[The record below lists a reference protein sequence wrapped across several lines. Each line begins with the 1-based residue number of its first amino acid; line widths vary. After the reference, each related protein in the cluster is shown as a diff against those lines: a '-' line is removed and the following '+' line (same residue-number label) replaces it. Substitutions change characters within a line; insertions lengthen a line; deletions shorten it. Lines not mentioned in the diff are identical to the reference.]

1 MFRNFPCICGT
12 FFLGNLSLG
21 FEELS
26 GVLAHLPVRPCF
38 QQQQNNKGNLCF
50 ESVLITV
57 GSHFSVL
64 RSQVFCR
71 ILGRDFDDGRLL
83 VGRFFCVPTL
93 ESALLWAITSA
104 FSCLGDRSILARIV
118 YLTIKDIAI
127 SFAEQT

>member
-1 MFRNFPCICGT
+1 MHLWY
-12 FFLGNLSLG
+12 FFLGK
-21 FEELS
+21 FECGLR
-26 GVLAHLPVRPCF
+26 GAQWCGLAHLPVRPCF

-83 VGRFFCVPTL
+83 VVGRFFCVPTL

-104 FSCLGDRSILARIV
+104 FSCLGDRSILARII